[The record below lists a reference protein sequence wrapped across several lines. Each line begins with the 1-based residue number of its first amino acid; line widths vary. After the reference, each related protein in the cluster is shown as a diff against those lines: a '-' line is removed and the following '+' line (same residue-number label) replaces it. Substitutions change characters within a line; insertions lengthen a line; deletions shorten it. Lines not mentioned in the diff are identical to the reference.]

1 GVEKGGD
8 GGGGGQ
14 DRVGAALP
22 RAHLPVLDLDVP
34 VATTGA
40 RDVVLHAEVLR
51 HGGAAFPL
59 GLEARGQ
66 ELLEELL
73 GRHALGC
80 SRLLGHVII
89 LLGPRD
95 SGVFGGRS
103 FCHRGSP
110 AGNRNRSDP
119 LREADE
125 RARGGAQRQSSSTN
139 AFSSWNGGA
148 LGRCM
153 VTPWSTVRKP
163 RARMS

>member
-51 HGGAAFPL
+51 HGGAAFLL
-59 GLEARGQ
+59 GLEAGGQ

-73 GRHALGC
+73 GRHVLGWG
-80 SRLLGHVII
+80 RLLGHVTF
-89 LLGPRD
+89 LLGPR
-95 SGVFGGRS
+95 
-103 FCHRGSP
+103 
-110 AGNRNRSDP
+110 NR
-119 LREADE
+119 A
-125 RARGGAQRQSSSTN
+125 
-139 AFSSWNGGA
+139 
-148 LGRCM
+148 
-153 VTPWSTVRKP
+153 VTDDV
-163 RARMS
+163 